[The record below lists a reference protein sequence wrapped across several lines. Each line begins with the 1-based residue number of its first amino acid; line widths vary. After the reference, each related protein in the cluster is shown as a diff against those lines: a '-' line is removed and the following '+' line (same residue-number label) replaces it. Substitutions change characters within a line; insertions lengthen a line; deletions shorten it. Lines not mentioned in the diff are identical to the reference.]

1 MNIMKFRPLFLIIS
15 SLLIL
20 ASVFSIV
27 FWGFQTSV
35 DFSGGSSWQ
44 VSLPSKPSSD
54 NLKEVFQK
62 SQQELLTVSTNQDR
76 YTLKFA
82 NITSDQK
89 ETLTQ
94 ALKKLD
100 TQFVDLQFETLG
112 PILGKELMKKTI
124 FAIILSSLSLL
135 LFIGSRFK
143 DISFGASAV
152 LAMFHDA
159 LILIGSFSILG
170 HFFGAEVD
178 ALFVTALL
186 TTLSAS
192 VHDTV
197 VTFDRIREL
206 KSLSFRLDWV
216 ELANKAVS
224 EVIVRS
230 INNSMTIIFML
241 MSLVALGGD
250 STRWFAAALLIG
262 VVCGTYSSTA
272 VAIPLMLLTKRKK
285 NDRK

>member
-1 MNIMKFRPLFLIIS
+1 MKFRPLFLLIS

-27 FWGFQTSV
+27 FWGFQWSV

-44 VSLPSKPSSD
+44 VSLPSKPSFD
-54 NLKEVFQK
+54 TLKDIFTKNNL
-62 SQQELLTVSTNQDR
+62 ELLTVSTNQEK
-76 YTLKFA
+76 YILKF
-82 NITSDQK
+82 NHISSEQK
-89 ETLTQ
+89 E
-94 ALKKLD
+94 ALSLELKNID
-100 TQFVDLQFETLG
+100 SAFTELQFETLG
-112 PILGKELMKKTI
+112 PILGKELLKKTVW
-124 FAIILSSLSLL
+124 AIILSSISLL

-143 DISFGASAV
+143 DLSFGASAV
-152 LAMFHDA
+152 LAMLHDA
-159 LILIGSFSILG
+159 LILIGGFSILG

-186 TTLSAS
+186 TTLSSS

-216 ELANKAVS
+216 ELSNKAVS

-241 MSLVALGGD
+241 LALVALGGA
-250 STRWFAAALLIG
+250 STRWFATALLIG

-285 NDRK
+285 QTK

>member
-15 SLLIL
+15 SFMLL
-20 ASVFSIV
+20 ASIFSII
-27 FWGFQTSV
+27 FWGFKPSV

-44 VSLPSKPSSD
+44 VSLPSKPSTET
-54 NLKEVFQK
+54 LKEIFSKNQI
-62 SQQELLTVSTNQDR
+62 ELITTSVNQDQ
-76 YTLKFA
+76 YFLKFA
-82 NITSDQK
+82 NISSDQK
-89 ETLTQ
+89 ELLTNS
-94 ALKKLD
+94 LKKLD
-100 TQFVDLQFETLG
+100 PNFVDLQFETLG
-112 PILGKELMKKTI
+112 AILGKELMTKTI
-124 FAIILSSLSLL
+124 WAIVLSSISLL
-135 LFIGSRFK
+135 FFIGSRFK
-143 DISFGASAV
+143 DLSFGASAI

-159 LILIGSFSILG
+159 LILVGSFSILG
-170 HFFGAEVD
+170 HFFGAELD

-206 KSLSFRLDWV
+206 KSLSFKLDWV

-241 MSLVALGGD
+241 LALVVLGGAG
-250 STRWFAAALLIG
+250 TRWFAMALLIG

-272 VAIPLMLLTKRKK
+272 VAIPLMLLTKRPKTKK
-285 NDRK
+285 

>member
-1 MNIMKFRPLFLIIS
+1 L
-15 SLLIL
+15 
-20 ASVFSIV
+20 
-27 FWGFQTSV
+27 SV

-44 VSLPSKPSSD
+44 ISLPSKPSTDSIKEIFTKNQI
-54 NLKEVFQK
+54 NLI
-62 SQQELLTVSTNQDR
+62 SVSSNDDK
-76 YTLKFA
+76 YNLKFA
-82 NITSDQK
+82 NIFPDQK
-89 ETLTQ
+89 EQLTQ
-94 ALKKLD
+94 SLKTLD
-100 TQFVDLQFETLG
+100 PNLVDLQFETLG
-112 PILGKELMKKTI
+112 PILGKELLKKTI

-135 LFIGSRFK
+135 FFIGSRFK

-152 LAMFHDA
+152 LAMLHDA

-216 ELANKAVS
+216 ELSNKAVS

-241 MSLVALGGD
+241 LSLVVLGGD
-250 STRWFAAALLIG
+250 STRWFATALLIG

-272 VAIPLMLLTKRKK
+272 VAIPLMLLSKRKK